1 VTPKKALA
9 VMNDLF
15 FSVKIL
21 DAGKQAGIA
30 VEIVKD
36 REIVLAKA
44 SGAAVLIFDLNYA
57 AIDPLDLIRT
67 IKSRSEAAAPMLVG
81 FVSHVQTDLI
91 TQARESGCDLVVARS
106 AFTQRLP
113 AILSEAAARN

>member
-1 VTPKKALA
+1 
-9 VMNDLF
+9 MNDLF